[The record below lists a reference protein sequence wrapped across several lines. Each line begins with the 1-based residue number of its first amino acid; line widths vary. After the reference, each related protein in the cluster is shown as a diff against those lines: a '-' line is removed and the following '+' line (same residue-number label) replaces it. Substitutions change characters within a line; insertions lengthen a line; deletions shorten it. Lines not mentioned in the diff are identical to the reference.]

1 MYFVKSELMDKA
13 AVRRS
18 LARITHEIIERSKG
32 TENVCII
39 GVKSRGVYL
48 ADILAEN
55 IRKFEN
61 VSVPVGYIDITSFRD
76 DRSHDGESLVRNTVD
91 FDLNGMKVVLVD
103 DVICTGRTVRA
114 AIEAIFSLG
123 RPSSIQLAVLVD
135 RGHRELPIHPDFV
148 GKNIPTSKD
157 EFVSVLLDEHDGC
170 TSVRIMGKSNE

>member
-39 GVKSRGVYL
+39 GVKSRGIYL

-76 DRSHDGESLVRNTVD
+76 DRSHNGESLVRNTID

-103 DVICTGRTVRA
+103 DVICTGRTSPLNA
-114 AIEAIFSLG
+114 YFSLD
-123 RPSSIQLAVLVD
+123 IAILLYFKQ
-135 RGHRELPIHPDFV
+135 
-148 GKNIPTSKD
+148 KNFSGGWIN
-157 EFVSVLLDEHDGC
+157 LLIKKISFYLID
-170 TSVRIMGKSNE
+170 SA

>member
-103 DVICTGRTVRA
+103 DVICTGRTARA
-114 AIEAIFSLG
+114 AIEAIFALG